1 MGASAGLDKGEVT
14 DRGING
20 IMVIMEH
27 GPPLIEES
35 ISPASWGH
43 TVDGGAFAVHSEVY
57 ARYHPPRG
65 AAMAQAWSGVRGWV
79 GDMWRKTW
87 SGCGAPGVSA
97 AVRPRRAVAR
107 AGRIRA
113 CPAIHM
119 LTRQG
124 RGGAVSLA
132 AHRGAHG
139 EGRGSADRLRID
151 ADVDA
156 RVDRMRSASRRDSR
170 G

>member
-57 ARYHPPRG
+57 ARYHPPRAPRWRRRGQGSGGGWEICGASPGVG
-65 AAMAQAWSGVRGWV
+65 AA
-79 GDMWRKTW
+79 
-87 SGCGAPGVSA
+87 P
-97 AVRPRRAVAR
+97 
-107 AGRIRA
+107 
-113 CPAIHM
+113 
-119 LTRQG
+119 L
-124 RGGAVSLA
+124 
-132 AHRGAHG
+132 
-139 EGRGSADRLRID
+139 E
-151 ADVDA
+151 
-156 RVDRMRSASRRDSR
+156 
-170 G
+170 